1 MRKVV
6 FSIKSC
12 GKGLAIKVSSAF
24 IASKLVPLLMTISAL
39 GAAFFAASIKF
50 CQSVYMLVIESSA
63 FK

>member
-1 MRKVV
+1 
-6 FSIKSC
+6 
-12 GKGLAIKVSSAF
+12 
-24 IASKLVPLLMTISAL
+24 MTISAL